1 MPNELQG
8 LLGGMQATP
17 RNKLMGLL
25 ADGLKAADRYANK
38 PDPTMPGGKAN
49 PPLSLLSD
57 LASLKSLAEVANNVS
72 YGYPLTNAG
81 VANVPFLKPET
92 ADALMMAPI
101 SPRNALAAAALAG
114 GGDTAA
120 MKAIF
125 AGIGAKTA
133 DKAALARAEKLAA
146 SGADPKA
153 IWRDTG
159 WFKGGDGKWRFEIDD
174 SAASLAPA
182 NAKAAEWMTGPGPAE
197 YPVGAVSNVI
207 GHKGAFDAYPGVGD
221 IKARL
226 QKGTSGAY
234 IQNNNGFGEALELPA
249 MFKSGQYA
257 DPAHTKSVTLH
268 ELQHAVQQREGFAQ
282 GGNADQLAQEYGAAR
297 SRLHFLEQE
306 PEFKAANQEL
316 DKLWDD
322 VFTKGTV
329 SEAEAVAR
337 EADLMKRF
345 PTLAEQRTLM
355 GRLKN
360 SSEDGYT
367 AYKNLAGEAEARA
380 VQKRMNMNPQQRREV
395 FPLDSYDVPI
405 NSLIYR

>member
-1 MPNELQG
+1 MPNALEG

-72 YGYPLTNAG
+72 YGYPLTNKG

-174 SAASLAPA
+174 SEAVVPKYSKHVMRPLEEAMMHEPLEAAYPSVKNIIFETSPGGNLSGAEYRANVNFHKFGPRESLVIRNSEESANQNKSLA
-182 NAKAAEWMTGPGPAE
+182 
-197 YPVGAVSNVI
+197 
-207 GHKGAFDAYPGVGD
+207 
-221 IKARL
+221 
-226 QKGTSGAY
+226 
-234 IQNNNGFGEALELPA
+234 
-249 MFKSGQYA
+249 
-257 DPAHTKSVTLH
+257 LH
-268 ELQHAVQQREGFAQ
+268 ELQHAIQQREGFSG
-282 GGNADQLAQEYGAAR
+282 GGNPANLREYADPQ
-297 SRLHFLEQE
+297 
-306 PEFKAANQEL
+306 
-316 DKLWDD
+316 D
-322 VFTKGTV
+322 
-329 SEAEAVAR
+329 
-337 EADLMKRF
+337 
-345 PTLAEQRTLM
+345 
-355 GRLKN
+355 
-360 SSEDGYT
+360 
-367 AYKNLAGEAEARA
+367 AYWRLAGEAEARA
-380 VQKRMNMNPQQRREV
+380 VQQRRNLTAQQRRDL

>member
-146 SGADPKA
+146 SGADTKA

-174 SAASLAPA
+174 SQAMFNPSGIGAAKKENDLTIGYPGMDLGPSVGNLIEHPSLKDAYGGVTKSTFIGNKNTLFGDGVQGSYSDGVLQVNAP
-182 NAKAAEWMTGPGPAE
+182 AKAA
-197 YPVGAVSNVI
+197 
-207 GHKGAFDAYPGVGD
+207 DA
-221 IKARL
+221 
-226 QKGTSGAY
+226 
-234 IQNNNGFGEALELPA
+234 
-249 MFKSGQYA
+249 KS
-257 DPAHTKSVTLH
+257 TTLH
-268 ELQHAVQQREGFAQ
+268 ELQHAVQQREGFAKGGSAEGMKPLMAERADLQ
-282 GGNADQLAQEYGAAR
+282 QKFATALEQFRTTTDEVAKGNALQQMNFYGV
-297 SRLHFLEQE
+297 RLGKM
-306 PEFKAANQEL
+306 PKA
-316 DKLWDD
+316 D
-322 VFTKGTV
+322 
-329 SEAEAVAR
+329 SAEDAY
-337 EADLMKRF
+337 
-345 PTLAEQRTLM
+345 
-355 GRLKN
+355 LK
-360 SSEDGYT
+360 
-367 AYKNLAGEAEARA
+367 LAGEAEARA
-380 VQKRMNMNPQQRREV
+380 VQSRMNLNQQQRREL
-395 FPLDSYDVPI
+395 FPLDSFDVPA